1 MKKKYKL
8 VLKVPKTPK
17 SAYNHGRFISS
28 LIEHQIKHFHDV
40 EKALLK
46 AGQKLTDIS
55 KIKTELHASKYLK
68 RMTALLHPQG
78 ADKHL
83 EASWLLP
90 VADIRKEEQRKEILV
105 ACRAIGHQDRLQ
117 PATFCGIAEAEGAE
131 ICVEVSCQ
139 RRQGKRLD
147 ARCFGASGQ
156 CRERHVTRRIGV
168 ACDIE
173 PTQR

>member
-1 MKKKYKL
+1 MRKKYKL

-78 ADKHL
+78 ADKL
-83 EASWLLP
+83 
-90 VADIRKEEQRKEILV
+90 RKAAKSKKTRNRTKAAKRKSK
-105 ACRAIGHQDRLQ
+105 AK
-117 PATFCGIAEAEGAE
+117 
-131 ICVEVSCQ
+131 SK
-139 RRQGKRLD
+139 QGKWKRK
-147 ARCFGASGQ
+147 
-156 CRERHVTRRIGV
+156 
-168 ACDIE
+168 
-173 PTQR
+173 